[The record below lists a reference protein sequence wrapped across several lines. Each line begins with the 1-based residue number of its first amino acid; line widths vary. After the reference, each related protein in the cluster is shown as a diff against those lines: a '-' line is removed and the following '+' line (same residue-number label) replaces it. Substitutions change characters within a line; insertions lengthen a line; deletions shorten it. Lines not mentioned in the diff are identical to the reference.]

1 MGLGI
6 WRKAISEYRKLI
18 WRDTMDRVL
27 AQEKEGFLMET
38 MIEAQGL
45 SKSFP
50 IAKRRPG
57 LLGGWRSVVDP
68 QVRIVKAVQDLWL
81 HIEHGEMMGLIGPN
95 GAGKSTTMKMLTGI
109 LQPTG
114 GKVSVAGLNPM
125 RQRKELARRIGV
137 VFGQRSQLWWDL
149 PLIDS
154 LRLLRYLYRVPQER
168 HTANLDRLRSM
179 LALNEFLDT
188 PVRQLSLGQRMRG
201 DLAAALL
208 HDPELLYLDE
218 PTIGLDVVAKARI
231 REFLLAINVEQGVT
245 VLLTT
250 HDMDD
255 IEMLCRRMLIIDH
268 GRKLYDGTV
277 TDIRTRF
284 GGERTLIAELN
295 PAEWMNLPR
304 EAKDQPIIATLPAG
318 VRQVPAESPR
328 ICLNFERDA
337 IPAHELVAW
346 LGARY
351 PLRDV
356 TFQEPEIED
365 VIRRIYE
372 EGLLLQEDAA
382 SLPT

>member
-1 MGLGI
+1 GGRWRLIARQKRKNMGRYVKGETNNG
-6 WRKAISEYRKLI
+6 RYSAEE
-18 WRDTMDRVL
+18 V
-27 AQEKEGFLMET
+27 FPMEA
-38 MIEAQGL
+38 MIEAEGL
-45 SKSFP
+45 SKSFR

-57 LLGGWRSVVDP
+57 LLGGLRNVVNP
-68 QVRIVKAVQDLWL
+68 QVRIVKAVQDLTL
-81 HIEHGEMMGLIGPN
+81 LIERGEMIGLIGPN
-95 GAGKSTTMKMLTGI
+95 GAGKSTTIKMLTGI

-114 GKVSVAGLNPM
+114 GKVSVAGLSPM

-154 LRLLRYLYRVPQER
+154 LRLLRFLYRVPEER
-168 HTANLDRLRSM
+168 HTANLAQLRSM
-179 LALNEFLDT
+179 LNLDEFIDT

-201 DLAAALL
+201 DLAAALV

-231 REFLLAINVEQGVT
+231 REFLLSINAEKGVT

-255 IEMLCRRMLIIDH
+255 VEMLCPRMVIIDH

-277 TDIRTRF
+277 TAIRERF
-284 GGERTLIAELN
+284 GGERTLIAVLDTAELARLSRDTQGQLLLDDL
-295 PAEWMNLPR
+295 PHGVHLVRAEGPR
-304 EAKDQPIIATLPAG
+304 LWLGFGRNAL
-318 VRQVPAESPR
+318 
-328 ICLNFERDA
+328 
-337 IPAHELVAW
+337 PAHELVGW
-346 LGARY
+346 LGVRY
-351 PLRDV
+351 RLHDV

-372 EGLLLQEDAA
+372 EGLLL
-382 SLPT
+382 